1 MKYQKPGLAA
11 ALFCLLTT
19 ACGDPGG
26 EALMPAPYQGPILV
40 WNLSQFELLEIY
52 THSNGAFSNTGQ
64 NQFSEP
70 LAVDATA
77 VITWSEGSYLSVIR
91 EKTQGGL
98 LQGLTTQSPPAFNSA
113 YSVLIVFDD
122 GFRALVNESEAEAT
136 QGFPGF
142 PTEITEYVP
151 QNEPY
156 PQ

>member
-77 VITWSEGSYLSVIR
+77 VITW
-91 EKTQGGL
+91 
-98 LQGLTTQSPPAFNSA
+98 
-113 YSVLIVFDD
+113 
-122 GFRALVNESEAEAT
+122 
-136 QGFPGF
+136 
-142 PTEITEYVP
+142 
-151 QNEPY
+151 
-156 PQ
+156 